1 MSINNSVVVYD
12 IEIKNLIP
20 DRDGRIEINP
30 KTGQPYQYCD
40 GWHDHA
46 GMGIGVLAAW
56 DCLGKVASFY
66 DESNLDEFAKLIEQR
81 ELVTGFNIVKF
92 DNRVLAAHGIEIPS
106 YKVFDPYRETLIA
119 KGFDPDDES
128 RRPPSGRKLDD
139 FASVNFGI
147 RKLENGADAPKLYQ
161 QGKFLRVLNYCH
173 HDTMLE
179 LRVFERARRNQLIDP
194 LTREV
199 VRLNVPEA
207 FRIEE

>member
-1 MSINNSVVVYD
+1 MSINNNVVVFD

-30 KTGQPYQYCD
+30 KTGQPYQYCN

-46 GMGIGVLAAW
+46 GMGIAVLAAW
-56 DCLGKVASFY
+56 DCLENVASFY
-66 DESNLDEFAKLIEQR
+66 DESNLSEFAKLIEQR

-128 RRPPSGRKLDD
+128 RRPPGGRKLDD
-139 FASVNFGI
+139 FALVNFGI

-161 QGKFLRVLNYCH
+161 QGEFLRVLNYCH